1 MNEKNSEKLMLDTFT
16 IIQVFRDLK
25 MTVKNVLLIE
35 KFLSAKIKWQIFL
48 KWNKKSQLVEIIKNI
63 IEK

>member
-25 MTVKNVLLIE
+25 MTAKNVLLIE
-35 KFLSAKIKWQIFL
+35 KFLSAKIKCKIFL

>member
-1 MNEKNSEKLMLDTFT
+1 MLDTFT

>member
-1 MNEKNSEKLMLDTFT
+1 MLDTFT

-25 MTVKNVLLIE
+25 MTAKNVLLIE
-35 KFLSAKIKWQIFL
+35 KFLSAKIKCKIFL